1 LKMRRN
7 LFMSVE
13 TNKEETDSIMK
24 T

>member
-13 TNKEETDSIMK
+13 TNIEETDSIMK